1 MAIFVFFFKMVAAAM
16 LNLQNMEI
24 LGLGLRRLKYATMPN
39 FALTGQTVTE
49 IWRFFDLAKTAAI
62 RHLGFVMSVF
72 GPPTKGIWWSLSL
85 CTILSE
91 SMQQF

>member
-1 MAIFVFFFKMVAAAM
+1 MVAATI
-16 LNLQNMEI
+16 LDFQNVKI
-24 LGLGLRRLKYATMPN
+24 LGVGRLMTAKMRHRAN
-39 FALTGQTVTE
+39 FASIGQTVAE
-49 IWRFFDLAKTAAI
+49 IRQFLDFSQLAAI
-62 RHLGFVMSVF
+62 HHLGFVMSVF